1 MKTTGTEAQLID
13 ALKRTNKDFAGN
25 VRFKRIEQQGRQMLF
40 TLTVHNSSEPGAR
53 RGYQG
58 QRVAAAC
65 WHVHGTF
72 FDHLID
78 INPGVVI
85 KTALATIDKNGG
97 NWQDKQ
103 VGSVMFPRMY
113 SEMCDC

>member
-1 MKTTGTEAQLID
+1 MKTNASEQQLQEALN
-13 ALKRTNKDFAGN
+13 LTNKDFAGN
-25 VRFKRIEQQGRQMLF
+25 IRFKRIEPKGKQMIF
-40 TLTVHNSSEPGAR
+40 TLTVNSSSEPGAR

-58 QRVAAAC
+58 QRLAAAC

-78 INPGVVI
+78 LYLETWV
-85 KTALATIDKNGG
+85 KSTIGKIDNNGG

-103 VGSVMFPRMY
+103 VGSLYQPRY
-113 SEMCDC
+113 FSEMCDC